1 MTWYL
6 TKTWVDPD
14 DSVDAVAIHYMWTP
28 VGDGPYFDGTHAVR
42 WLVDCGG
49 QPRRRVKVL
58 SMPRSIRTPGGWSD
72 DGFALHH
79 YFEVH
84 GRHGRWTTDT
94 FTEEIVARD
103 LEFVDDHGV
112 ITNICIHWAVDTW
125 LAPAYS
131 PMEDPRF
138 PDDSEFASL
147 HYYGYEDRPR
157 FHRMKAEMLGQIAL
171 PHRWR
176 ARMWGPRGSTLL
188 QQYHVGHM
196 YPEDEQSE
204 VFYGPDGITNPCES
218 HWVHQ
223 L

>member
-6 TKTWVDPD
+6 TKDWVDPD
-14 DSVDAVAIHYMWTP
+14 DGVEAVQIHYMWTP
-28 VGDGPYFDGTHAVR
+28 ATEGPYFDGTHQVR
-42 WLVDCGG
+42 WLNDLGG
-49 QPRRRVKVL
+49 HPRRRAKVL
-58 SMPRSIRTPGGWSD
+58 PMPREIWKDGGWND

-79 YFEVH
+79 HFEVFGPH
-84 GRHGRWTTDT
+84 GQWTTDT

-103 LEFVDDHGV
+103 LEFVDDHGT
-112 ITNICIHWAVDTW
+112 ITNICIYWAVGDWT
-125 LAPAYS
+125 APTYS

-138 PDDSEFASL
+138 AFESDFTSVR
-147 HYYGYEDRPR
+147 YYGYEDKARYNAT
-157 FHRMKAEMLGQIAL
+157 KAEMLGQIDL

-176 ARMWGPRGSTLL
+176 ARMWGPRGSTLV

-196 YPEDEQSE
+196 HPEHERSE
-204 VFYGPDGITNPCES
+204 AFWGPEGVTSPGVS